1 MKVSIITPIFNGEK
15 YIERC
20 INSLIN
26 QTYKNIEIIIVN
38 DGSIDNTKE
47 ILNKYKDFDSR
58 IKIVNQKNYG
68 QLIAR
73 KNGIN
78 VSSGDYLMFVDID
91 DWIEPDTIE
100 KLISYIYQ
108 YNADVIKYNYIMEP
122 SKKNCKVFESTE
134 NIVINE
140 ENKNIIYDLLID
152 TYKFNN
158 LWNQIVKKEL
168 CIDFKEHIDLRMG
181 EDFLFNCEIITKSK
195 KIVVVTDTFYHYIVN
210 HESATHKIDYNKT
223 KKNINDVFYVANKK
237 IQYMGKWN
245 LNNITKRVGIKLLD
259 FLTDELFKVYKN
271 RPMNYKE
278 LNNIYSIIFKQELY
292 KEIIQT
298 IRLKDIKDKKILRII
313 FKKAILSQ
321 NIKIMNC
328 YILLVKIKE
337 TLKNLVKRKM

>member
-1 MKVSIITPIFNGEK
+1 MKVSIITPVFNGEK

-26 QTYKNIEIIIVN
+26 QTYKNIEVIIVN
-38 DGSIDNTKE
+38 DGSIDNTEK

-73 KNGIN
+73 KNGIK
-78 VSSGDYLMFVDID
+78 VSTGDYLMFVDID
-91 DWIEPDTIE
+91 DWIEPNAIE

-108 YNADVIKYNYIMEP
+108 YNADVIKYNYIVEP
-122 SKKNCKVFESTE
+122 SKKIHKIFESNE
-134 NIVINE
+134 HIIINE
-140 ENKNIIYDLLID
+140 KNKNIIYDLLID

-158 LWNQIVKKEL
+158 LWNEIVKREL
-168 CIDFKEHIDLRMG
+168 CIDFKENIDLRMG

-195 KIVVVTDTFYHYIVN
+195 KIIVVTDAFYHYIEN
-210 HESATHKIDYNKT
+210 NESATHKIDYNKT

-237 IQYMGKWN
+237 IQYMEKWN
-245 LNNITKRVGIKLLD
+245 LNNITKRVGTKLLD

-278 LNNIYSIIFKQELY
+278 LNNIYSLIFKQELY
-292 KEIIQT
+292 EEVIQN
-298 IRLKDIKDKKILRII
+298 IKSKDINDKRISRRI
-313 FKKAILSQ
+313 FKIAILSQ

-328 YILLVKIKE
+328 YILLVKTKE
-337 TLKNLVKRKM
+337 TLKKLVKRKI